1 MRPRRGWPAAW
12 LAFALS
18 LAATGQCGAAEQP
31 PSAARVLLQTSLTA
45 GLAHHEAKEVWEE
58 LRPGDRLE
66 LRREPSN
73 PHDPYAV
80 QIWREGRLLGYLPRA
95 DNRDVARQLDRGQ
108 PLEGR
113 IRSVARYRNHRR
125 KLEIDVFLAW

>member
-1 MRPRRGWPAAW
+1 MRPWRGWPAAW
-12 LAFALS
+12 LALGLA
-18 LAATGQCGAAEQP
+18 LAAAGRCGAAEP
-31 PSAARVLLQTSLTA
+31 ATPATRVLLQTSLTA

-73 PHDPYAV
+73 PHDANAV
-80 QIWREGRLLGYLPRA
+80 QVWRDGRLLGYLPRA

-108 PLEGR
+108 PLEAR
-113 IRSVARYRNHRR
+113 IRSVARHRNHRR